1 MKWNFLG
8 EGAAD
13 LCAGE
18 FLVPL
23 ASGRLL
29 PPAKICQGEEYYDAL
44 KKSLNQ
50 MEELCETKEKAYEL
64 GSKGSGTSDDFYFD
78 KKEPIYQRSILP
90 GQRTA
95 ERSTPGDQY
104 QDQ

>member
-1 MKWNFLG
+1 MISMSRKTARELALHIIFEMDFLG

-29 PPAKICQGEEYYDAL
+29 PPASDL
-44 KKSLNQ
+44 
-50 MEELCETKEKAYEL
+50 
-64 GSKGSGTSDDFYFD
+64 SG
-78 KKEPIYQRSILP
+78 
-90 GQRTA
+90 
-95 ERSTPGDQY
+95 
-104 QDQ
+104 